1 MDMLY
6 PYFLTIHLICA
17 IIFLGFIFVDVVLL
31 TPIRKI
37 LGDEFANQ
45 MWSVIS
51 KRGGKIMPFC
61 LLVLVLSVG
70 AMISRYIG
78 SEIGYWNTTLQ
89 QLLVIK
95 AFLALLI
102 FFAVLVSLTFH
113 YLLKKSNPLAKI
125 IHPLALILGLFIVI
139 LAKFA
144 FYL

>member
-61 LLVLVLSVG
+61 LLVLVLSGG

-78 SEIGYWNTTLQ
+78 R
-89 QLLVIK
+89 
-95 AFLALLI
+95 
-102 FFAVLVSLTFH
+102 
-113 YLLKKSNPLAKI
+113 
-125 IHPLALILGLFIVI
+125 
-139 LAKFA
+139 
-144 FYL
+144 

>member
-61 LLVLVLSVG
+61 LLVLVLSG
-70 AMISRYIG
+70 GSMISRYIG

>member
-61 LLVLVLSVG
+61 LLVLVLSGG

-139 LAKFA
+139 FAKFA

>member
-17 IIFLGFIFVDVVLL
+17 IIFLGFIFVDVMLL

-61 LLVLVLSVG
+61 LLVLVLSGG

-78 SEIGYWNTTLQ
+78 SEIGYWNTTLK

>member
-45 MWSVIS
+45 MCSVIS

-61 LLVLVLSVG
+61 LLVLVLSG
-70 AMISRYIG
+70 GSMISRYIG

-89 QLLVIK
+89 QLLVLK

>member
-61 LLVLVLSVG
+61 LLVLVLSGG
-70 AMISRYIG
+70 AIISRYIG

-89 QLLVIK
+89 QLLVLK

>member
-61 LLVLVLSVG
+61 LLVLVLSGG
-70 AMISRYIG
+70 AMISRSIG

-89 QLLVIK
+89 QLLVLK

>member
-61 LLVLVLSVG
+61 LLVLVLSGG

-89 QLLVIK
+89 QLLVLK

-102 FFAVLVSLTFH
+102 FFPVLVSLTFH

>member
-17 IIFLGFIFVDVVLL
+17 IIFLGFIFVDVMLL

-61 LLVLVLSVG
+61 LLVLLPSGG
-70 AMISRYIG
+70 AMIIRYIG

>member
-61 LLVLVLSVG
+61 LLVLVLSGG

-102 FFAVLVSLTFH
+102 FFAVLVSLTFY

>member
-51 KRGGKIMPFC
+51 MRGGKIMPFC
-61 LLVLVLSVG
+61 LLVLVLSGG

>member
-51 KRGGKIMPFC
+51 KRGSKIMPFC
-61 LLVLVLSVG
+61 LLVLVLSGG

>member
-37 LGDEFANQ
+37 LGDEFTNQ

-61 LLVLVLSVG
+61 LLVLVLSGG

>member
-61 LLVLVLSVG
+61 LLVLVLSGG

-89 QLLVIK
+89 QLLALK

>member
-61 LLVLVLSVG
+61 LLVLVLSGG

-89 QLLVIK
+89 HLLVLK

>member
-61 LLVLVLSVG
+61 LLVLVLSGG

-95 AFLALLI
+95 ACLDLLI

>member
-61 LLVLVLSVG
+61 LLILVLSGG
-70 AMISRYIG
+70 AMISQYIG

>member
-61 LLVLVLSVG
+61 LLVLVLSGG
-70 AMISRYIG
+70 AMISRYIV

-89 QLLVIK
+89 QLLVLK

>member
-61 LLVLVLSVG
+61 LLVLVLSGG
-70 AMISRYIG
+70 AMIRRYIG

-89 QLLVIK
+89 QLLVLK

>member
-61 LLVLVLSVG
+61 LFVLVLSGG